1 MLHIDVQGRGPA
13 LVLLHGWGLHGG
25 VFAPLRAQLREHF
38 TLYSVD
44 LPGHGHSHPE
54 PVPATLAGWAQAVLD
69 EVPDALWLGWSLGGL
84 VALQAALHRP
94 QAVSGLVMLASSPR
108 FSQHE
113 GWPGV
118 DASVLAGFA
127 GQLQARYAATVNGF
141 LALDLINLPAG
152 QQAARALL
160 DELLAVGLPSAQAIA
175 TGAQLLIDT
184 DLRSDLARL
193 AVPSL
198 WLAGQRDRLV
208 PPAAMVAACALAP
221 AASQLTV
228 PGTGHAPFLGDT
240 AAVTRA
246 LLDFQ
251 RRLA

>member
-1 MLHIDVQGRGPA
+1 VLHIDVQGRGPA

-38 TLYSVD
+38 TLYTVD
-44 LPGHGHSHPE
+44 LPGHGHSSHA
-54 PVPATLAGWAQAVLD
+54 PVPPNLTGWAQAVLD
-69 EVPDALWLGWSLGGL
+69 EVPNALWLGWSLGGL
-84 VALQAALHRP
+84 VALQAALQRP

-108 FSQHE
+108 FCQAT

-118 DASVLAGFA
+118 DAGVLAGFA
-127 GQLQARYAATVNGF
+127 EKLQTHYASTVDGF

-152 QQAARALL
+152 QQAARALHA
-160 DELLAVGLPSAQAIA
+160 DLLAVGQPTAQAIA
-175 TGAQLLIDT
+175 TGAHLLQHT
-184 DLRSDLARL
+184 DLRAPLASL
-193 AVPSL
+193 SVPSL

-208 PPAAMVAACALAP
+208 PAAATLAACTIAP
-221 AASQLTV
+221 AARQLTV

-240 AAVTRA
+240 AAVTQA

-251 RRLA
+251 RSLA